1 MAGARTLPPSGN
13 RPSVGRRE
21 AGLLFRVMNMH
32 KHEILTRLHQI
43 VADRLFG
50 REWLADWDACAAVQ
64 TSLVKMGLQEEER
77 PNEWR
82 NTSLGKELKVD
93 LFMVFMGLWTAS
105 DMPMILE
112 HHGLLDAPEDDW
124 DEIWPIAWSAD
135 EEPAEAA
142 RLREHVRQIYL
153 KFCNADRGLN

>member
-1 MAGARTLPPSGN
+1 
-13 RPSVGRRE
+13 
-21 AGLLFRVMNMH
+21 MH

-50 REWLADWDACAAVQ
+50 REWLADSDACAAVQ

-82 NTSLGKELKVD
+82 NTSLGKELNVD

-112 HHGLLDAPEDDW
+112 HHGLLDAPENDR
-124 DEIWPIAWSAD
+124 DEIWPSVPGTPVVGGDPQKD
-135 EEPAEAA
+135 ETSVPGTPVT
-142 RLREHVRQIYL
+142 RP
-153 KFCNADRGLN
+153 